1 TERLLGYS
9 PEEIIG
15 RRFSDFVHP
24 DDLRPYQETMNKAR
38 MHPGTVALVEVRAR
52 NSSGTWT
59 YMEAVCDN
67 RLGDAA
73 VNGIVLNIRDN
84 SHHRQFMEAFRQQN
98 EYMAVM
104 HETALSLMNR
114 LDITELLQTIIS
126 RAATLGGTP
135 DGFIYL
141 REPDTDYMFMKVG
154 VGCFGHLSA
163 DPVRQGEYFAGKVWA
178 AAQPQMLSDYS
189 HWS

>member
-1 TERLLGYS
+1 
-9 PEEIIG
+9 
-15 RRFSDFVHP
+15 
-24 DDLRPYQETMNKAR
+24 
-38 MHPGTVALVEVRAR
+38 MHPGTVAMVEVRAK

-67 RLGDAA
+67 RLQDPA
-73 VNGIVLNIRDN
+73 VKGIVLNIRDN

-114 LDITELLQTIIS
+114 LEITELLHTIIS

-135 DGFIYL
+135 NGFIYL
-141 REPDTDYMFMKVG
+141 REPDGDCMIMRVG
-154 VGCFGHLSA
+154 VGCFAHLQA
-163 DPVRQGEYFAGKVWA
+163 DPVKKGEYFAGRVW
-178 AAQPQMLSDYS
+178 QTG
-189 HWS
+189 